1 MAILATL
8 SCVIFLSLASQVS
21 ELPGKASEGDFDS
34 AGYGAIFSQPWLV
47 WTEFTIT
54 VIFTIDYFWH
64 LLLAA
69 NK

>member
-8 SCVIFLSLASQVS
+8 SCVIFLTLATQVT
-21 ELPGKASEGDFDS
+21 ELQGKASEGDFDTQ
-34 AGYGAIFSQPWLV
+34 GYEAIFRQPWVV

-54 VIFTIDYFWH
+54 VIFTINYFWH
-64 LLLAA
+64 FLLAS